1 MSARGAGRPLRVAF
15 VNHYTGRGGAEEM
28 LVTLLAGID
37 RERIDPVLLVPR
49 PGDLPDRVAALGVEV
64 RRVRVADAV
73 LEVAR
78 GGAGS
83 RAATARAAAGTA
95 SAAVA
100 HAAAIRRSGA
110 DLVVTNSAKA
120 HVYGSLAGA
129 IARRPV
135 VWRMHDT
142 IDSPDFAGMTR
153 RLLVAVGSRIPRRVL
168 AVSDTASAAM
178 VRAGIPQSKVVVL
191 YNGLPL
197 DDLGTPPPRGDGPP
211 TVGMIGRLT
220 PLKGHDVFLD
230 AAARLARERPGTRF
244 LIAGAAAREAP
255 GYAGELAARARELGI
270 ADALEIESPFD
281 DLATTLSRLDV
292 VVHPAVLPDSL
303 PTTIIEAMA
312 MSRPVVG
319 TDLGGLPELVED
331 GRSGLLVAP
340 GDAEALAAAVERVVD
355 DPALASGM
363 GAAARAEAEERFEL
377 GVFTE
382 ALTAHLLE
390 VAGR

>member
-1 MSARGAGRPLRVAF
+1 
-15 VNHYTGRGGAEEM
+15 
-28 LVTLLAGID
+28 
-37 RERIDPVLLVPR
+37 
-49 PGDLPDRVAALGVEV
+49 
-64 RRVRVADAV
+64 
-73 LEVAR
+73 
-78 GGAGS
+78 
-83 RAATARAAAGTA
+83 
-95 SAAVA
+95 
-100 HAAAIRRSGA
+100 
-110 DLVVTNSAKA
+110 
-120 HVYGSLAGA
+120 
-129 IARRPV
+129 
-135 VWRMHDT
+135 
-142 IDSPDFAGMTR
+142 
-153 RLLVAVGSRIPRRVL
+153 
-168 AVSDTASAAM
+168 M

-197 DDLGTPPPRGDGPP
+197 DDLGTPPARGEGPP

-230 AAARLARERPGTRF
+230 AAAQLAGERPGTRF

-270 ADALEIESPFD
+270 GDALEIESPFD
-281 DLATTLSRLDV
+281 DLAATLSRLDV

-340 GDAEALAAAVERVVD
+340 GDAAALAAAVGRVVD
-355 DPALASGM
+355 DPGLAAGM

-377 GVFTE
+377 GAFTE